1 MFDNLKDKLGSFRE
15 DAEAAADE
23 NVEEVDEDE
32 LEDADLEPDAAA
44 ESADAEAADTTS
56 ETPATEPTAAASS
69 AVDPDAERASE
80 QPATTESATADA
92 AEAAGQEPATDSE
105 PDSLDS
111 EPESDETVR
120 DEEAAD
126 EAAVD
131 EDTDVDESDD
141 VADTAAVDGDEETD
155 ADDGGRTGLGAK
167 ARSLITGSDD
177 ESESNEASLDAESA
191 EPVEEESEEPAEPA
205 VETEPAVDE
214 EPVDEGSF
222 EDDGGDEGGNSTG
235 FGTKAKS
242 LVKGKF
248 VIEEDDLEGPLHELE
263 MALLS
268 SDVEMGVAEEIL
280 DNIRD
285 ELVGETRTFTT
296 STGEVVEEALRNAIY
311 DVISVGQFDFD
322 ERIAAEDKPVTII
335 FTGVNGVGKTT
346 SIAKLSRYFE
356 ERGYSS
362 VMANGDTYRA
372 GANQQI
378 QEHADALDTK
388 CISHEQ
394 GGDPAAVLYDAVE
407 YAEANDV
414 DVVLGDTAGRLHTDE
429 GLMDQLEK
437 IGRVVDPDMTLFV
450 DEAVAGQD
458 AVNRARE
465 FDEAAEIDGTIL
477 TKADADSNGG
487 AAISVAH
494 VTGKPILFLGVGQ
507 GYEDIERFDPD
518 EMVDRL
524 LADDE

>member
-1 MFDNLKDKLGSFRE
+1 MFDNLKKKLGSFRK
-15 DAEAAADE
+15 DAEAAAEE

-32 LEDADLEPDAAA
+32 LEETELETDALEEGDAAEAESTAAEPAASESAESALEDDELEAEPSEAEAEPSEAEADTDGATPETETAEAPDATDETVDDVGEPERELEAETEQPTESVDESVESDPESVPETSDTQDSSETVESWVTQPVPDADESSDADLAGDTERESVAIDASIATDADDDASAAEDADLE
-44 ESADAEAADTTS
+44 
-56 ETPATEPTAAASS
+56 
-69 AVDPDAERASE
+69 
-80 QPATTESATADA
+80 
-92 AEAAGQEPATDSE
+92 
-105 PDSLDS
+105 
-111 EPESDETVR
+111 
-120 DEEAAD
+120 
-126 EAAVD
+126 
-131 EDTDVDESDD
+131 
-141 VADTAAVDGDEETD
+141 
-155 ADDGGRTGLGAK
+155 DDG
-167 ARSLITGSDD
+167 
-177 ESESNEASLDAESA
+177 
-191 EPVEEESEEPAEPA
+191 
-205 VETEPAVDE
+205 
-214 EPVDEGSF
+214 
-222 EDDGGDEGGNSTG
+222 STG
-235 FGTKAKS
+235 FGSKARS

-248 VIEEDDLEGPLHELE
+248 VIEEEDLEGPLHELE

-296 STGEVVEEALRNAIY
+296 STGDVVEEALSDAIY

-322 ERIAAEDKPVTII
+322 ERIAVEDKPVTLV

-356 ERGYSS
+356 ERGYST

-372 GANQQI
+372 GANEQI
-378 QEHADALDTK
+378 QEHADALETNL
-388 CISHEQ
+388 ISHQQ

-407 YAEANDV
+407 YAEANDI
-414 DVVLGDTAGRLHTDE
+414 DIVLGDTAGRLHTDE

-437 IGRVVDPDMTLFV
+437 IDRVVDPDMTLFV

-465 FDEAAEIDGTIL
+465 FNEAAAIDGAIL

-487 AAISVAH
+487 AAISIAH

-507 GYEDIERFDPD
+507 GYDDLVRFDPD
-518 EMVDRL
+518 DMIDRL
-524 LADDE
+524 LGGEES